1 MTKAAPIP
9 QRRQNGRRAGSEACP
24 PAPRDWVELLD
35 RLRAC
40 RVGRSAGVAKVAA
53 YALDKPLEI
62 AFGTT
67 TKIAEICCVSP
78 PAVVL
83 LAQRVGFAG
92 FIEMRDFFRLP
103 LRPLSARVDGS
114 VSA

>member
-1 MTKAAPIP
+1 MTKAATVAP
-9 QRRQNGRRAGSEACP
+9 RRQSDREANSEAFP
-24 PAPRDWVELLD
+24 SAPRDWVELLD

-40 RVGRSAGVAKVAA
+40 RVGRSASVAKVAV

-83 LAQRVGFAG
+83 LAQRAGFAG
-92 FIEMRDFFRLP
+92 FVEMRDFFRIP
-103 LRPLSARVDGS
+103 LRPVPARADGGASA
-114 VSA
+114 